1 MVNNKIISIGVIGT
15 GFGREIAKN
24 FMAVDP
30 TCKVY
35 LSSRDVEKTKKVAS
49 EIGATGTFDTWQE
62 MVTKPEIDLIVIASA
77 SFLHQEMFDVV
88 VKTGKHILIE
98 KPAALT
104 SKEIEEMASLASPG
118 QIVVINHEGRF
129 SPIIGKI
136 KELINTNQLG
146 NILTIRC
153 GAYLNWFSNSEYKE
167 GWNNY
172 KEKGGGQIY
181 SIGTHQIDLVRY
193 LLGMP
198 KIKIGMVNT
207 CCVKDPRFSKDVS
220 ADTQM
225 VAQFVTENN
234 MSMQIFSDDYCFGYK
249 NFTIEVIGDKGVII
263 YSDLN
268 GLKVSYSNTQPLEDV
283 IWTDPLPEINLGRS
297 ILSKS
302 MKYMAKALIDSIK
315 SGVVNKNF
323 CTLSQAKD
331 NLKLFEKYINK

>member
-1 MVNNKIISIGVIGT
+1 MTDHRIISIGIIGT
-15 GFGREIAKN
+15 GFGKEIAKN

-35 LSSRDVEKTKKVAS
+35 LSSRDVEKTKKIAK
-49 EIGATGTFDTWQE
+49 EIGASGTFDTWQE
-62 MVTKPEIDLIVIASA
+62 MITKPEIDLIVIASV
-77 SFLHQEMFDVV
+77 SFLHKEMFDVV

-104 SKEIEEMASLASPG
+104 SQEIDEMSKQVRPN
-118 QIVVINHEGRF
+118 QIVVVNHEGRF
-129 SPIIGKI
+129 NPIVGKM
-136 KELINTNQLG
+136 KECINTNKLG

-153 GAYLNWFSNSEYKE
+153 GAYLNWFSNPEYKE

-193 LLGMP
+193 LLDMP
-198 KIKIGMVNT
+198 KINIGMVNT
-207 CCVKDPRFSKDVS
+207 YCVKDLRFSDVIS

-225 VAQFVTENN
+225 VSQFVTENN
-234 MSMQIFSDDYCFGYK
+234 ASLQIFTDDYCFGYK
-249 NFTIEVIGDKGVII
+249 NFIIEIIGDKGVII

-283 IWTDPLPEINLGRS
+283 AWTDPLLEINLGRS

-331 NLKLFEKYINK
+331 NLELFEKYINK